1 MKLLNT
7 ITKEVKK
14 SKFIGYMYKIESPE
28 EVEEILANLKEE
40 HKKARHIP
48 YAYKLTNSAKKTD
61 DKEPKNTAGLPIY
74 NCLERNNLDNTL
86 ILIVRYFGG
95 TKLGVGLLTRTY
107 ANVANNLIEL
117 VINNE

>member
-7 ITKEVKK
+7 ITEEVKK
-14 SKFIGYMYKIESPE
+14 SKFVGYMYEVESIE
-28 EVEEILANLKEE
+28 EVETILMQIKEE

-61 DKEPKNTAGLPIY
+61 DKEPKNTAGMPIY
-74 NCLERNNLDNTL
+74 TCLERNNLDNTL

-107 ANVANNLIEL
+107 ANVANNLIKT
-117 VINNE
+117 VIK

>member
-7 ITKEVKK
+7 VTIEVKK
-14 SKFIGYMYKIESPE
+14 SKFIGYMY
-28 EVEEILANLKEE
+28 EVETASDVDAILSEIKHE

-48 YAYKLTNSAKKTD
+48 YAYKLANTGKKTD
-61 DKEPKNTAGLPIY
+61 DKEPKNTAGIHIY
-74 NCLERNNLDNTL
+74 NALERNSMNNRL

-107 ANVANNLIEL
+107 SSVANNLI
-117 VINNE
+117 NNSNK